1 MPFLTEEDRLRHKET
16 MKKYL
21 SSEKGKAKLK
31 ELNAKYHQQKK
42 AKKLALEQGQA
53 IPEFDNRGMP
63 GMQGTLP
70 MTEEQLAQKKYKT
83 YFTTNQSGKTYVVKP
98 ETAERNRA
106 KAREAYRQ
114 KKALAEEKKRKDEI
128 EAKKNLP
135 NVKAVT
141 RLACMV

>member
-1 MPFLTEEDRLRHKET
+1 MFLTEEDRLKHKEA

-21 SSEKGKAKLK
+21 SSEKGKAKLR
-31 ELNAKYHQQKK
+31 ELNAKYNQQRK
-42 AKKLALEQGQA
+42 AKKLALERGQA
-53 IPEFDNRGMP
+53 IPEFDNRGML

-83 YFTTNQSGKTYVVKP
+83 YYTTNQSGKTYIVKP

-114 KKALAEEKKRKDEI
+114 KKALAEEKKKQEQL
-128 EAKKNLP
+128 EAKRNLP
-135 NVKAVT
+135 IVKAIS
-141 RLACMV
+141 RLSFMV